1 MDQFNYR
8 AWFEPFT
15 ERHYVKNFRKAYK
28 DKWLATEQA
37 IIAVCERIDNMLQY
51 KRADLIYSV
60 DHFRL
65 VKLDF
70 AVAGTQMSS
79 KASGNRCIVL
89 VDEVKREA
97 RILLVYS
104 KNDISLQNETQKWKE
119 IIKGEYEGIASL
131 FRL

>member
-1 MDQFNYR
+1 MGQFNYR

-15 ERHYVKNFRKAYK
+15 KRHYVKNFRKAYK
-28 DKWLATEQA
+28 DKWLATERT

-60 DHFRL
+60 GHFKL

-70 AVAGTQMSS
+70 AIVGTQMSP
-79 KASGNRCIVL
+79 KASGNRCIVF

-97 RILLVYS
+97 RIMLVYS
-104 KNDISLQNETQKWKE
+104 KNDISPPNETQKWKK
-119 IIKGEYEGIASL
+119 IIKDNYEDIARL
-131 FRL
+131 FGP